1 VEIII
6 LLGSILVIGYFF
18 GLVAERFGFPRVT
31 SYLLAGIL
39 FSQDLLGY
47 KLSLNAEIWSDLFS
61 QICLGFIAYIVG
73 SEIHLDKLYEHGKVT
88 IFATL
93 LSSILPVVFVF
104 SVFYFVS
111 TALGLSSYIAIVLAS
126 VASTTAPA
134 ATVAVIDQYNVK
146 GEMAETTLKIVAL
159 DDALGV
165 ILFAIISIFF
175 LPNGPGGSFTS
186 IARELGGS
194 IFLGAVFGYSLYRFS
209 RLSLSNDYLLPLLTG
224 LVLIGVGLSDMY
236 HLSGLM
242 VCIVLGFVANSRN
255 VDNSKVSLLLPIQH
269 IKELIFITFFTIAG
283 THFSVK
289 YFTEGYVLILLYIL
303 ARGLGKYI
311 GAFLGAKLGK
321 TTNQDIPKFLGLVL
335 LPQAGV
341 AIGLVI
347 QVVQIPAI
355 VPYEE
360 VIFNIILGS
369 IIVNEILGP
378 ILARFAF
385 KKVGEIQKDV
395 I

>member
-1 VEIII
+1 MEIII

-378 ILARFAF
+378 ILARIAF